1 MLPMVRFTLPDGTEA
16 QVGPGGFVGR
26 LANAALCIDHP
37 RVSEAHALVS
47 LRGTQ
52 LFLLALRGP
61 LELDGRRVPH
71 VRLAVGQRI
80 RLVDELVLEVVELD
94 LPDRVLAI
102 LGVAAGPVPL
112 VQSAYTLWAGPPC
125 RVESGHAPN
134 GDGWIWSADGYR
146 VRLAG
151 QPPRALRPGDTLML
165 GDAILTVGE
174 VSLREG
180 GTRPTISA
188 NARDPALR
196 IVARYETLHLYREDG
211 AMFSI
216 GGIPARIVSELV
228 DYQVPVPWEVVARS
242 IWTDK
247 QDVYLLRQNWDRHLK
262 RLRRKLTEAGF
273 RPNLVRCDGRGNIE
287 LLTMPRDEVV
297 DEG

>member
-1 MLPMVRFTLPDGTEA
+1 MVRFALPDGTEA

-26 LANAALCIDHP
+26 LASSALCIDHP

-47 LRGTQ
+47 LRGAQ

-71 VRLAVGQRI
+71 VLLGLGQRI
-80 RLVDELVLEVVELD
+80 RLVDEVVLEVVELD
-94 LPDRVLAI
+94 LPDRVLAL
-102 LGVAAGPVPL
+102 LGVGDAPIPL
-112 VQSAYTLWAGPPC
+112 VHSAYTLWAGPPC
-125 RVESGHAPN
+125 RVDSGHVPN
-134 GDGWIWSADGYR
+134 GDGWIWSADGHR

-151 QPPRALRPGDTLML
+151 QPPRALRAGDTLML
-165 GDAILTVGE
+165 GGTRLTVGE
-174 VSLREG
+174 VALRES
-180 GTRPTISA
+180 GTRPTLSA
-188 NARDPALR
+188 TARDPALR

-211 AMFSI
+211 AVFSI
-216 GGIPARIVSELV
+216 SGIPARIVTELV
-228 DYQVPVPWEVVARS
+228 DYRVPVPWEMVARS
-242 IWTDK
+242 IWTDQ

-262 RLRRKLTEAGF
+262 RLRRKLTESGF
-273 RPNLVRCDGRGNIE
+273 RSNLVRCDGRGNVE